1 MLSALL
7 KAFHEISK
15 ALTHEWE
22 PLVKK
27 IGKRTADILL
37 VFLALALILET
48 FWFTL
53 ILSLLSLVY
62 FIK

>member
-15 ALTHEWE
+15 ALTHAWE
-22 PLVKK
+22 PLARKV
-27 IGKRTADILL
+27 GKRTADMLL